1 MHLSWFSTAMWISL
15 GNTSRSVIT
24 HTRGRPLALVAWEEA
39 ACQTFSPFLCF
50 PETFHALA
58 SGQTVGTTEVWYSD
72 TGQPRHPSPTQ
83 SPPASC
89 NPTDLL
95 IHPSPLPGP
104 PIQANDNV
112 STFLT
117 KQKKEGTTFQSCSD
131 ESVTAVGKWKLLCV
145 SFMRIGWK
153 WQKWAVSE
161 QIRRCYWWSL
171 KILMER

>member
-24 HTRGRPLALVAWEEA
+24 HTRGRPLALVAWGEA

-104 PIQANDNV
+104 PSKPMTICQLFWPN
-112 STFLT
+112 
-117 KQKKEGTTFQSCSD
+117 KKRKGRHFNHAQMSLWLLLESESD
-131 ESVTAVGKWKLLCV
+131 SVWVLWELGESD
-145 SFMRIGWK
+145 R
-153 WQKWAVSE
+153 SE
-161 QIRRCYWWSL
+161 QWVSKLEEVIDDP
-171 KILMER
+171 

>member
-1 MHLSWFSTAMWISL
+1 MHLSWFSTTMWISL

-24 HTRGRPLALVAWEEA
+24 HTRGRPLALVAWGEA

-58 SGQTVGTTEVWYSD
+58 SGQTVATTEVWYSD

-95 IHPSPLPGP
+95 IYPSPLPGP
-104 PIQANDNV
+104 HPSQWQCVNFFDQTKKGRDDISIMLRWVCDCCWKVKVTMCEFYENWVKVTEV
-112 STFLT
+112 SS
-117 KQKKEGTTFQSCSD
+117 E
-131 ESVTAVGKWKLLCV
+131 
-145 SFMRIGWK
+145 
-153 WQKWAVSE
+153 WA
-161 QIRRCYWWSL
+161 I
-171 KILMER
+171 